1 MCRITLLSLPH
12 SKSLTRPPPLTL
24 IQSYLSVAKG
34 SLKHYTKLFWGVWV
48 NRLTNKGKRDKIK
61 GIVG

>member
-1 MCRITLLSLPH
+1 MFRITLLSLPH
-12 SKSLTRPPPLTL
+12 SKSLTRPPPL
-24 IQSYLSVAKG
+24 VAKG